1 MAGHSKWA
9 KVKHQKAVTDVRK
22 GKLFTKCLREIEVSA
37 RSGGVSLD
45 NNPRLKAAVQEAKS
59 EGVPSDTIDRA
70 IKRGGG
76 IAADGVQI
84 EDVVYEGYGPGGAAV
99 LVRALT
105 DNRVRTAA
113 DVRHAFT
120 KCGGNLAGSN
130 AVSYLFKKRGV
141 LSIPRSVAED
151 ALLSL
156 ALDAGAED
164 VRDDGEAWEVVTAPE
179 ACEVVRKSLEAA
191 GMQVAGGVREVPE
204 NTVRVAGAQAEA
216 MLELLEMLEDLD
228 DVQKVSSNF
237 DIDEAELQKLAQGK

>member
-1 MAGHSKWA
+1 M
-9 KVKHQKAVTDVRK
+9 
-22 GKLFTKCLREIEVSA
+22 
-37 RSGGVSLD
+37 
-45 NNPRLKAAVQEAKS
+45 
-59 EGVPSDTIDRA
+59 
-70 IKRGGG
+70 
-76 IAADGVQI
+76 
-84 EDVVYEGYGPGGAAV
+84 
-99 LVRALT
+99 
-105 DNRVRTAA
+105 
-113 DVRHAFT
+113 
-120 KCGGNLAGSN
+120 
-130 AVSYLFKKRGV
+130 